1 MKSKKIRS
9 VIALGLA
16 TIMTM
21 SACGKSEGTTN
32 KESETVSAVASES
45 KTSEAATETQKGEEP
60 VELSIWL
67 LQTEGFEY
75 EDNDMTRA
83 LEEKFN
89 VDIKFEF
96 TSPSESTK
104 TAYNLM
110 LASREYPDILLGR
123 QLNAAQVTAG
133 VEAGALLPLNE
144 YIVEG
149 TNFKRA
155 LDENESW
162 EKNLTTMDGNIYTFM
177 YTDVGVHKMSE
188 YKMWYRADWLETLGW
203 DNPPSTPEEFKEYL
217 IAIRDNDV
225 NGNGDATDEIPLMG
239 YYGGRKTDPICF
251 LMNPFELYTDK
262 YYYITEDNEI
272 HFSATT
278 DGWREGLA
286 YIADLY
292 AEGLIAE
299 ETYVQDQATFKALL
313 NKTGENALVGTFP
326 CWYNGQEIDTSV
338 MSWFTY
344 EALAPLA
351 GEYQQSAANTESF
364 AMLGAISTTCEH
376 PDIAFAILDYMI
388 GDDFRTGVEGE
399 DYEWVD
405 QESWI
410 GTKPS
415 LKELDDDG
423 IKNDSW
429 NAGQWPVWDS
439 MEKRYGKTKD
449 ESLFETDNTWVL
461 LKAAEKYEPYYVKH
475 NIPSVIWAE
484 EDVMTAESEYSTLI
498 NEYILTANT
507 EFVMGRKDINNDA
520 DWKEY
525 LDTLDSMGL
534 QEYIELLYTY
544 YGLK

>member
-1 MKSKKIRS
+1 MKSKKFRS
-9 VIALGLA
+9 ILALGLA
-16 TIMTM
+16 AMMTM
-21 SACGKSEGTTN
+21 SACGSEGVAKTG
-32 KESETVSAVASES
+32 SETLSSTASEATS
-45 KTSEAATETQKGEEP
+45 SEAASEKVAEEP
-60 VELSIWL
+60 VEISIWL
-67 LQTEGFEY
+67 LEVEGFDY
-75 EDNDMTRA
+75 ENNDMTRD
-83 LEEKFN
+83 LEERFN

-110 LASREYPDILLGR
+110 LASGEYPDILLGR
-123 QLNAAQVTAG
+123 QLNAAQITAG

-162 EKNLTTMDGNIYTFM
+162 EKNLTTMDGNIYSFM
-177 YTDVGVHKMSE
+177 YTDVGVHKISE
-188 YKMWYRADWLETLGW
+188 YKMWYRADWLEALGW
-203 DNPPSTPEEFKEYL
+203 ENPPSTPEEFKEYL

-272 HFSATT
+272 HFSAVT

-313 NKTGENALVGTFP
+313 NKTGKDALIGTFP
-326 CWYNGQEIDTSV
+326 VWYNGQEIDTNM

-351 GEYQQSAANTESF
+351 GKYQQSAANDESF
-364 AMLGAISTTCEH
+364 AMLGAISTTCEY
-376 PDIAFAILDYMI
+376 PEIAFAMMDYMI
-388 GDDFRTGVEGE
+388 GDDFHTGVEGE
-399 DYEWVD
+399 DFEWVNE
-405 QESWI
+405 ESWI
-410 GTKPS
+410 GTTPS

-423 IKNDSW
+423 IKNDGW

-439 MEKRYGKTKD
+439 AEKRYGKTKD
-449 ESLFETDNTWVL
+449 ESLFETDNTWLL

-475 NIPSVIWAE
+475 NIPSVVWAS
-484 EDVMTAESEYSTLI
+484 EDVITAESEYSTLI

-520 DWKEY
+520 DWQEY

>member
-1 MKSKKIRS
+1 
-9 VIALGLA
+9 
-16 TIMTM
+16 
-21 SACGKSEGTTN
+21 
-32 KESETVSAVASES
+32 
-45 KTSEAATETQKGEEP
+45 
-60 VELSIWL
+60 
-67 LQTEGFEY
+67 
-75 EDNDMTRA
+75 
-83 LEEKFN
+83 
-89 VDIKFEF
+89 
-96 TSPSESTK
+96 
-104 TAYNLM
+104 
-110 LASREYPDILLGR
+110 
-123 QLNAAQVTAG
+123 
-133 VEAGALLPLNE
+133 
-144 YIVEG
+144 
-149 TNFKRA
+149 
-155 LDENESW
+155 
-162 EKNLTTMDGNIYTFM
+162 
-177 YTDVGVHKMSE
+177 
-188 YKMWYRADWLETLGW
+188 
-203 DNPPSTPEEFKEYL
+203 
-217 IAIRDNDV
+217 
-225 NGNGDATDEIPLMG
+225 
-239 YYGGRKTDPICF
+239 
-251 LMNPFELYTDK
+251 
-262 YYYITEDNEI
+262 
-272 HFSATT
+272 
-278 DGWREGLA
+278 
-286 YIADLY
+286 
-292 AEGLIAE
+292 
-299 ETYVQDQATFKALL
+299 
-313 NKTGENALVGTFP
+313 
-326 CWYNGQEIDTSV
+326 
-338 MSWFTY
+338 
-344 EALAPLA
+344 
-351 GEYQQSAANTESF
+351 
-364 AMLGAISTTCEH
+364 MLGAISTTCEH